1 MFRYLTRAASHHVYH
16 GGEEVLVRV
25 EVAVVECAR
34 GVEALAPVQGMFIIY
49 LSTNYL
55 IIYLSMPEG
64 HAALSSAQTELA

>member
-16 GGEEVLVRV
+16 GGEEVLVGV

-34 GVEALAPVQGMFIIY
+34 GVEALAPVQGMLIIY

-55 IIYLSMPEG
+55 IIYRSMPEG
-64 HAALSSAQTELA
+64 QAALSSAQTELA